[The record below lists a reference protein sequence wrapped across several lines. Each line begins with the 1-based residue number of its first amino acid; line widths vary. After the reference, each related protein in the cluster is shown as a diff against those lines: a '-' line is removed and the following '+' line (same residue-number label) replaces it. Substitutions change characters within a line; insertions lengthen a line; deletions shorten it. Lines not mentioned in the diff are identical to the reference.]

1 VTEVSDPDLARFVDR
16 FTIEYVRVYPHPIER
31 VWRAITDP
39 GEFGVWFISGVM
51 DAHTGGSYR
60 FGGPDM
66 DFSGPVIKAAPPT
79 YIRFGGPAHETGY
92 FQYELSEV
100 PGGTRMRFTQHFPP
114 GAAYDESPED
124 LGGDLPGGPDSP
136 WKPAF
141 VGGWHQAW
149 EDLLDFLDGV
159 PIGSR
164 LQPTEFGDLAMNW
177 ANLARLMGELT
188 AEQAERYARSLR
200 SRERWAELNKIYRD
214 HIRASVPG

>member
-1 VTEVSDPDLARFVDR
+1 MPDPELARFVDR
-16 FTIEYVRVYPHPIER
+16 FTIEYTRVYPHPIER

-39 GEFGVWFISGVM
+39 AEFRAWFIPGKM
-51 DAHTGGSYR
+51 DARTGGSYK
-60 FGGPDM
+60 FGGPGM
-66 DFSGPVIKAAPPT
+66 DFQGPVIEAIPPA

-114 GAAYDESPED
+114 GEAYDESPEG
-124 LGGDLPGGPDSP
+124 LGGDLPGGPGSP

-149 EDLLDFLDGV
+149 EALRDFLDGV

-164 LQPTEFGDLAMNW
+164 LPQSEFGELATAW
-177 ANLARLMGELT
+177 ADYEQLMGELT
-188 AEQAERYARSLR
+188 AEKAERYVRSLR
-200 SRERWAELNKIYRD
+200 SRERWAELNRIYRD
-214 HIRASVPG
+214 HIRATLP